1 MTTRH
6 VATIAALTVREIARR
21 RVLWVLAGLA
31 VGSVA
36 LVGFG
41 VERLVSLARADGVP
55 EVQLQIGVSQVLILI
70 AFMFSFVLAMSAAFL
85 AAPAIAGDV
94 ESGVALALLA
104 RPISRAEL
112 LLGRW
117 VGLTVVVGGYTVGSG
132 LLAIAVVWLV
142 SGYLPPLPF
151 IAVGFL
157 AFEATLVMT
166 LALALGT
173 RLPGMAAGA
182 VSVVAFGLA
191 WFGGVLG
198 GIAAVFEATALVRA
212 TELLRVLVPTDAL
225 WRGVVYGLEPPLA
238 VLLARGMGS
247 SEARQANPFFADA
260 PPSAAMTAWSVAWI
274 VIVLAAGAWAFRRR
288 QL

>member
-1 MTTRH
+1 MIPRH

-21 RVLWVLAGLA
+21 RVLWVLGGLA

-41 VERLVSLARADGVP
+41 VERLVSLAREEGVS
-55 EVQLQIGVSQVLILI
+55 EIQLQVGVSQVLILI

-85 AAPAIAGDV
+85 SAPAVAGDV

-104 RPISRAEL
+104 RPISRADL

-117 VGLTVVVGGYTVGSG
+117 LGLTAVVGGYTVGSG
-132 LLAIAVVWLV
+132 LLAIGVVRLV
-142 SGYLPPLPF
+142 SGYGPPLPF
-151 IAVGFL
+151 LAVGFL
-157 AFEATLVMT
+157 AFQATVVMT
-166 LALALGT
+166 LALVLGT

-182 VSVVAFGLA
+182 VSVVGFGLA

-212 TELLRVLVPTDAL
+212 TELLRVLMPTDAL
-225 WRGVVYGLEPPLA
+225 WRGVVYSLEPPFA
-238 VLLARGMGS
+238 VLLARGAGS
-247 SEARQANPFFADA
+247 SEVRQANPFFADA
-260 PPSAAMTAWSVAWI
+260 PPSPVITVWAAVWI
-274 VIVLAAGAWAFRRR
+274 VLALAAGAWTFRRR
-288 QL
+288 PL